1 MIIAFG
7 SQGQHSRGANCYSR
21 ESRLFNL
28 TCFRVLR
35 AEWLHLT
42 SIPGLASSAGSGNTK
57 LDKTRN
63 IFTAS
68 ESQMAVCCFAMR
80 ANCENNHDFRA
91 HLRNSFFLQL
101 KRKFFHV
108 LLIETHFWSK
118 LKHHLITNS
127 KCTVSQDG
135 RFWFNQ
141 RGILCLGLAAPCSS
155 GIRSWRLDSP
165 TPAHFSTRSAS
176 QSQILCFI
184 CKTSAFFSPK
194 NLLTQL
200 RTNSPTWEPF
210 LSAENHFS
218 HLGTF

>member
-1 MIIAFG
+1 M
-7 SQGQHSRGANCYSR
+7 
-21 ESRLFNL
+21 
-28 TCFRVLR
+28 
-35 AEWLHLT
+35 
-42 SIPGLASSAGSGNTK
+42 
-57 LDKTRN
+57 
-63 IFTAS
+63 
-68 ESQMAVCCFAMR
+68 
-80 ANCENNHDFRA
+80 
-91 HLRNSFFLQL
+91 
-101 KRKFFHV
+101 

-127 KCTVSQDG
+127 KCTVSQEG
-135 RFWFNQ
+135 RFWVNQ

-184 CKTSAFFSPK
+184 CKTSALFSPK

-218 HLGTF
+218 HLGTFYPTWEPFLPAENHSSHLGTLSPSWEPLLSAENNFSQLRTISLSWEPFISTENHFSQLRNISLS